1 MTAYGLCFLATELV
15 GLAIASVPVYCHIPS
30 GSFVRTV
37 SVGAIVAAVPAAIFS
52 VIMAAITGWLCEQ
65 KKHKVLGYLGALML
79 VSAVFL
85 ACVPRRL
92 YFHSASC
99 AVASAYGGRW
109 KPNFVE
115 NLQKRSGP
123 PEEGARMCV
132 GRCTYADGYCLS
144 ACVDRGK

>member
-92 YFHSASC
+92 YFH
-99 AVASAYGGRW
+99 VPRIPDYR
-109 KPNFVE
+109 
-115 NLQKRSGP
+115 
-123 PEEGARMCV
+123 RM
-132 GRCTYADGYCLS
+132 TAEHYLLWLS
-144 ACVDRGK
+144 ALGAGIVGTWALNRYWETAKALSTITHEDA